1 MKYKGKR
8 LVILGGNPETIEL
21 VNKAK
26 ENGIFTI
33 VVDPNPN
40 SPAKRAANLGVDIDG
55 LDTKSIITYIK
66 SNPVDGILVGV
77 ADILVKSY
85 HEIGKELNFP
95 IYTNEEIVEVFSYKN
110 KFKSKLIEFGLNG
123 IPEFNYPLDHMVYP
137 VMVKPVDNGGGV
149 GISSAQNDIELEQA
163 INIALQNSK
172 SKKYIIEK
180 FMNSDD
186 CGIYLT
192 IQDGEI
198 FTSLVYDRFTTKDQI
213 GKSNVCLGG
222 VYPSKYLNLYLSKV
236 ELKLTKMLKALNV
249 KNGVLMLSAFI
260 EKKEFYF
267 YDVGFRLQGEAP
279 QIILNNINQFDQVQM
294 LIDFAMTGKF
304 GEQNLSKF
312 NDIRLHNNYAATI
325 WFLGKEGVI
334 NKIEGIEEIKNLKR
348 VIEVRQRLFEN
359 DSITRY
365 MIGNEKQV
373 IFRVYI
379 KGENKEKLVETYNK
393 VIDKL
398 KVLDKNNN
406 SMIIKNFK
414 IEEKI

>member
-26 ENGIFTI
+26 DNGIFTI

-40 SPAKRAANLGVDIDG
+40 SPAKREANLGVDIDG
-55 LDTKSIITYIK
+55 LDTKAIITYLK
-66 SNPVDGILVGV
+66 RNPVDGILVGV

-85 HEIGKELNFP
+85 HEVGKELNFP
-95 IYTNEEIVEVFSYKN
+95 IYTNQEIVEVFSYKN

-149 GISSAQNDIELEQA
+149 GISSAQNEFELEQA

-198 FTSLVYDRFTTKDQI
+198 FTSLVYDRFTTKDQV

-222 VYPSKYLNLYLSKV
+222 IYPSKYLNLYLSKV

-279 QIILNNINQFDQVQM
+279 QIILKNINQFDQVQM

-379 KGENKEKLVETYNK
+379 KGENKEKLVETYNQ
-393 VIDKL
+393 VIHTL
-398 KVLDKNNN
+398 KVLDNNNN

-414 IEEKI
+414 IEGKI